1 MAEKSKKQNEVD
13 EALEG
18 DIVESKPQKKK
29 AVRKKV
35 TKKKASKKAP
45 KKVRDRIEGEEPRK
59 PASFT
64 SSKVRVKKGLNI
76 KKFLVI
82 VVIIVIVGFVAASAL
97 QTRQYGQESRDA
109 ATGIKEEVAG
119 EVSKLREKLQFLA
132 DELEKQKEKKAE
144 VVYNEYL
151 NQQLGI
157 TFKYPES
164 LGEVNEEIITQDADE
179 DSDEESSEKVLH
191 ITFLGNPDIWLTA
204 ATSGYESEEAVI
216 YNGSEENLAAKC
228 YEPLAVTEQGYCDL
242 LGILSM
248 QTVEIVHPISDDTGL
263 INTVKTIP
271 INLSDSEYAGLT
283 VNVGFGLP
291 PIPSRNLFAPSD
303 EEDSLGALEEFFRS
317 LVKKEGLSLVV
328 QENLK
333 DFTTILTSLQ
343 ILE

>member
-1 MAEKSKKQNEVD
+1 MAEKSKRQEEAD
-13 EALEG
+13 EALEE

-29 AVRKKV
+29 PLRKKV
-35 TKKKASKKAP
+35 AKKKPSRKPP
-45 KKVRDRIEGEEPRK
+45 KKVRDKIDDEESGK
-59 PASFT
+59 PASFS
-64 SSKVRVKKGLNI
+64 SSKAPAKRGLNI

-82 VVIIVIVGFVAASAL
+82 VVIIVIVVFVAASAL

-109 ATGIKEEVAG
+109 ASGIKEEVTG
-119 EVSKLREKLQFLA
+119 EFSKLKEKLQFLA
-132 DELEKQKEKKAE
+132 DELEKQKEKKTE

-164 LGEVNEEIITQDADE
+164 LGEVNEEIITQDK
-179 DSDEESSEKVLH
+179 DEESDEGSPAKALH

-204 ATSGYESEEAVI
+204 ATADYAGEDVI
-216 YNGSEENLAAKC
+216 VYNGAEENLASRC
-228 YEPLAVTEQGYCDL
+228 DEPLAVTDQGYCDL
-242 LGILSM
+242 IGVLGV
-248 QTVEIVHPISDDTGL
+248 QTVEIVHAISDDTGL
-263 INTVKTIP
+263 VNTVKTVP
-271 INLSDSEYAGLT
+271 INLSDSEYSGLT

-291 PIPSRNLFAPSD
+291 PVPSRNLFAPST
-303 EEDSLGALEEFFRS
+303 EEDSVGALVEFFRG